1 MSEPITTQQSAYDFI
16 LESFIIRSHRH
27 NKPID
32 VTTSISIFE
41 IFENIEKPYLTGNVI
56 MRDDMRFYDG
66 VKINGTELCEITLSQ
81 PALDAVPVTLRF
93 VIQYVKGTQ
102 KVGDQVEM
110 IDFRII
116 EQTAF
121 NSSIHQF
128 SKSYQGTPEQIIQN
142 ICTDHLSVDV
152 DMPKI
157 KCSQSPM
164 KVIIPYMNPYQA
176 CAWILER
183 MSTSDGV
190 PYFLFK
196 TIKDENLQ
204 LKSFDEM
211 SRGKTWNKLPYT
223 YATSNLT
230 STSGSISSEQIFN
243 VEACTQHASEG
254 IYDLISNGAMGSK
267 HTITD
272 LGSGQSE
279 TFQHNLSDTYKS
291 LESIG
296 ILEKGIEPSVTT
308 GVYETS
314 DGLALEQMNNRNFH
328 RLISNNTYNDWKNI
342 YEEFDRASLKV
353 DNTRRVIKKLLNKSS
368 INITV
373 PGLPY
378 LMDEKNRS
386 LGNNI
391 DFIYIANN
399 TSIDTDA
406 DMIDKKR
413 SGKYLVYAARH
424 VFDENQQHKTHLM
437 GVKLGMLV

>member
-1 MSEPITTQQSAYDFI
+1 MPEPITIQQSPYDFI
-16 LESFIIRSHRH
+16 LESFIITSHRH
-27 NKPID
+27 DKPID

-110 IDFRII
+110 IDFRIV

-121 NSSIHQF
+121 TSSIHQF

-142 ICTDHLSVDV
+142 ICKDHLSVDV

-211 SRGKTWNKLPYT
+211 SREETWNKLPYT

-230 STSGSISSEQIFN
+230 STSASITSEQIFN
-243 VEACTQHASEG
+243 VEACTQQHSEG
-254 IYDLISNGAMGSK
+254 VYDLIKNGSMGSK

-296 ILEKGIEPSVTT
+296 ILEKGIEPSVAT

-314 DGLALEQMNNRNFH
+314 DGLPLEQMNNRNFH

-399 TSIDTDA
+399 TSVDTVP

-424 VFDENQQHKTHLM
+424 VFDENEKHKTHLM
-437 GVKLGMLV
+437 GVKLGTLV

>member
-1 MSEPITTQQSAYDFI
+1 MPEPITIQQSPYDFI
-16 LESFIIRSHRH
+16 LESFIITSHRH
-27 NKPID
+27 DKPID

-110 IDFRII
+110 IDFRIV

-121 NSSIHQF
+121 TSSIHQF

-142 ICTDHLSVDV
+142 ICKDHLSVDV

-196 TIKDENLQ
+196 TIKDKNLQ

-211 SRGKTWNKLPYT
+211 SREETWNKLPYT

-230 STSGSISSEQIFN
+230 STSASITSEQIFN
-243 VEACTQHASEG
+243 VEACTQQHSEG
-254 IYDLISNGAMGSK
+254 VYDLIKNGSMGSK

-296 ILEKGIEPSVTT
+296 ILEKGIEPSVAT

-314 DGLALEQMNNRNFH
+314 DGLPLEQMNNRNFH

-399 TSIDTDA
+399 TSNDTVS

-424 VFDENQQHKTHLM
+424 VFDENEQHKTHLM
-437 GVKLGMLV
+437 GVKLGQLV

>member
-1 MSEPITTQQSAYDFI
+1 MPEPITAQQSPYDFI
-16 LESFIIRSHRH
+16 LESFIITSHRH
-27 NKPID
+27 DKPID

-41 IFENIEKPYLTGNVI
+41 IFENIDRPYLTGNVI

-81 PALDAVPVTLRF
+81 PALDAVPVTLQF

-110 IDFRII
+110 IDFRIV
-116 EQTAF
+116 EHTAF
-121 NSSIHQF
+121 ASSIHQF

-196 TIKDENLQ
+196 TIKDKNLQ

-211 SRGKTWNKLPYT
+211 SREETWNKLPYT

-243 VEACTQHASEG
+243 VEACTQQHSEG
-254 IYDLISNGAMGSK
+254 VYDLIKNGSMGSK

-296 ILEKGIEPSVTT
+296 ILEKGIEPSVAT

-399 TSIDTDA
+399 TSIDNVP

-424 VFDENQQHKTHLM
+424 VFDENEQHKTHLM
-437 GVKLGMLV
+437 GVKLGTLV

>member
-1 MSEPITTQQSAYDFI
+1 MPEPITAQQSPYDFI
-16 LESFIIRSHRH
+16 LESFIITSHRH
-27 NKPID
+27 DKPID

-41 IFENIEKPYLTGNVI
+41 IFENIDRPYLTGNVI
-56 MRDDMRFYDG
+56 MRDDMKFYDG

-81 PALDAVPVTLRF
+81 PALDAVPVTLQF

-110 IDFRII
+110 IDFRIV
-116 EQTAF
+116 EHTAF
-121 NSSIHQF
+121 ASSIHQF

-196 TIKDENLQ
+196 TIKDKNLQ

>member
-1 MSEPITTQQSAYDFI
+1 MT
-16 LESFIIRSHRH
+16 
-27 NKPID
+27 
-32 VTTSISIFE
+32 
-41 IFENIEKPYLTGNVI
+41 
-56 MRDDMRFYDG
+56 
-66 VKINGTELCEITLSQ
+66 
-81 PALDAVPVTLRF
+81 
-93 VIQYVKGTQ
+93 
-102 KVGDQVEM
+102 
-110 IDFRII
+110 
-116 EQTAF
+116 
-121 NSSIHQF
+121 
-128 SKSYQGTPEQIIQN
+128 
-142 ICTDHLSVDV
+142 
-152 DMPKI
+152 
-157 KCSQSPM
+157 KCQ
-164 KVIIPYMNPYQA
+164 
-176 CAWILER
+176 E
-183 MSTSDGV
+183 
-190 PYFLFK
+190 
-196 TIKDENLQ
+196 E
-204 LKSFDEM
+204 E
-211 SRGKTWNKLPYT
+211 TWNKLPYT

-296 ILEKGIEPSVTT
+296 ILEKGIEPSVAT

>member
-1 MSEPITTQQSAYDFI
+1 MSEAITKQQSPYDFV
-16 LESFIIRSHRH
+16 LESFIISSPRH

-41 IFENIEKPYLTGNVI
+41 IFENLDKPYLTGNVI

-66 VKINGTELCEITLSQ
+66 VKINGTELCLITLTQ
-81 PALDAVPVTLRF
+81 PSLDAVPVTLKF

-121 NSSIHQF
+121 NSMINQF
-128 SKSYQGTPEQIIQN
+128 SKSYQGSPEQIIQN
-142 ICTDHLSVDV
+142 ICKDHLSVDV
-152 DMPKI
+152 DMPAV

-196 TIKDENLQ
+196 TIKDKNLQ
-204 LKSFDEM
+204 LRSFDEM
-211 SRGKTWNKLPYT
+211 SRGKSWNKLPYT
-223 YATSNLT
+223 YATANLT
-230 STSGSISSEQIFN
+230 STSGTISSEQIFN
-243 VEACTQHASEG
+243 VEACSQQGSEG
-254 IYDLISNGAMGSK
+254 IYDLISNGSMGSK

-272 LGSGQSE
+272 MGSGQSE

-291 LESIG
+291 LEDIG
-296 ILEKGIEPSVTT
+296 MLPKGIEPSVTT
-308 GVYETS
+308 GVYEME
-314 DGLALEQMNNRNFH
+314 DGSALEQMNNRNFH

-342 YEEFDRASLKV
+342 YEEFDKASLKL

-378 LMDEKNRS
+378 LLDEKNRS
-386 LGNNI
+386 LGENT

-399 TSIDTDA
+399 TAADTDG

-413 SGKYLVYAARH
+413 SGKYLIYAARH
-424 VFDENQQHKTHLM
+424 VFDENEQHKTNLM

>member
-1 MSEPITTQQSAYDFI
+1 MSEPITFQQSPYDFV
-16 LESFIIRSHRH
+16 LQEFLVHSHRH
-27 NKPID
+27 DKPID
-32 VTTSISIFE
+32 ITTSISLFE
-41 IFENIEKPYLTGNVI
+41 IFENIERPYLTGNVI

-81 PALDAVPVTLRF
+81 PSLDTVPVTLKF
-93 VIQYVKGTQ
+93 IIQYVKGTQ
-102 KVGDQVEM
+102 KVGDQVEK

-116 EQTAF
+116 EQNAF
-121 NSSIHQF
+121 NSMINQF

-142 ICTDHLSVDV
+142 ICKDHLSVDV

-196 TIKDENLQ
+196 TIKDKNLQ
-204 LKSFDEM
+204 LRSFDEM
-211 SRGKTWNKLPYT
+211 SRGKSWNKLPYT
-223 YATSNLT
+223 YATANLT
-230 STSGSISSEQIFN
+230 STSGTISSEQIFN
-243 VEACTQHASEG
+243 VEACSQHGSEG
-254 IYDLISNGAMGSK
+254 IYDLISNGSMGSK

-272 LGSGQSE
+272 MGSGQSE

-291 LESIG
+291 LEDIG
-296 ILEKGIEPSVTT
+296 MLPKGIEPSVTT
-308 GVYETS
+308 GVYEME
-314 DGLALEQMNNRNFH
+314 DGSALEQMNNRNFH

-342 YEEFDRASLKV
+342 YEEFDKASLKL

-378 LMDEKNRS
+378 LLDEKNRS
-386 LGNNI
+386 LGENI

-399 TSIDTDA
+399 TAADTDG

-413 SGKYLVYAARH
+413 SGKYLIYAARH
-424 VFDENQQHKTHLM
+424 VFDENEQHKTNLM

>member
-1 MSEPITTQQSAYDFI
+1 MSEAITKQQSPYDFV
-16 LESFIIRSHRH
+16 LESFIISSPRH

-41 IFENIEKPYLTGNVI
+41 IFENLDKPYLTGNVI
-56 MRDDMRFYDG
+56 MRDDMRFYGG
-66 VKINGTELCEITLSQ
+66 VKINGTELCLITLTQ
-81 PALDAVPVTLRF
+81 PSLDAVPVTLKF

-121 NSSIHQF
+121 NSMINQF
-128 SKSYQGTPEQIIQN
+128 SKSYQGSPEQIIQN
-142 ICTDHLSVDV
+142 ICKDHLSVDV
-152 DMPKI
+152 DMPAV

-196 TIKDENLQ
+196 TIKDKNLQ
-204 LKSFDEM
+204 LRSFDEM
-211 SRGKTWNKLPYT
+211 SRGKSWNKLPYT
-223 YATSNLT
+223 YATANLT
-230 STSGSISSEQIFN
+230 STSGTISSEQIFN
-243 VEACTQHASEG
+243 VEACSQHGSEG
-254 IYDLISNGAMGSK
+254 IYDLISNGSMGSK

-272 LGSGQSE
+272 MGSGQSE

-291 LESIG
+291 LEDIG
-296 ILEKGIEPSVTT
+296 MLPKGIEPSVTT
-308 GVYETS
+308 GVYEME
-314 DGLALEQMNNRNFH
+314 DGSALEQMNNRNFH

-342 YEEFDRASLKV
+342 YEEFDKASLKL

-399 TSIDTDA
+399 TSNDTVS
-406 DMIDKKR
+406 DMVDKKR

-424 VFDENQQHKTHLM
+424 VFDENEQHKTHLM
-437 GVKLGMLV
+437 GVKLGTLV

>member
-1 MSEPITTQQSAYDFI
+1 MSEAITKQQSPYDFV
-16 LESFIIRSHRH
+16 LESFIISSPRH

-41 IFENIEKPYLTGNVI
+41 IFENLDKPYLTGNVI

-66 VKINGTELCEITLSQ
+66 VKINGTELCLITLTQ
-81 PALDAVPVTLRF
+81 PSLDAVPVTLKF

-121 NSSIHQF
+121 NSMINQF
-128 SKSYQGTPEQIIQN
+128 SKSYQGSPEQIIQN
-142 ICTDHLSVDV
+142 ICKDHLSVDV
-152 DMPKI
+152 DMPAV

-196 TIKDENLQ
+196 TIKDKNLQ
-204 LKSFDEM
+204 LRSFDEM
-211 SRGKTWNKLPYT
+211 SRGKSWNKLPYT
-223 YATSNLT
+223 YATANLT
-230 STSGSISSEQIFN
+230 STSGTISSEQIFN
-243 VEACTQHASEG
+243 VEACSQHGSEG
-254 IYDLISNGAMGSK
+254 IYDLISNGSMGSK

-272 LGSGQSE
+272 MGSGQSE

-291 LESIG
+291 LEDIG
-296 ILEKGIEPSVTT
+296 MLPKGIEPSVTT
-308 GVYETS
+308 GVYEME
-314 DGLALEQMNNRNFH
+314 DGSALEQMNNRNFH

-342 YEEFDRASLKV
+342 YEEFDKASLKL

-378 LMDEKNRS
+378 LLDEKNRS
-386 LGNNI
+386 LGENI

-399 TSIDTDA
+399 TAADTDG

-413 SGKYLVYAARH
+413 SGKYLIYAARH
-424 VFDENQQHKTHLM
+424 VFDENEQHKTNLM

>member
-1 MSEPITTQQSAYDFI
+1 MPEPITAQQSPYDFI
-16 LESFIIRSHRH
+16 LESFIITSHRH
-27 NKPID
+27 DKPID

-41 IFENIEKPYLTGNVI
+41 IFENIDRPYLTGNVI

-81 PALDAVPVTLRF
+81 PALDAVPVTLQF

-110 IDFRII
+110 IDFRIV
-116 EQTAF
+116 EHTAF
-121 NSSIHQF
+121 ASSIHQF

-196 TIKDENLQ
+196 TIKDKNLQ

>member
-1 MSEPITTQQSAYDFI
+1 MPEPITIQQSPYDFI
-16 LESFIIRSHRH
+16 LESFIITSHRH
-27 NKPID
+27 DKPID

-41 IFENIEKPYLTGNVI
+41 IFENIERPYLTGNVI
-56 MRDDMRFYDG
+56 MRDDMRLYDG

-110 IDFRII
+110 IDFRIV

-121 NSSIHQF
+121 TSSIHQF

-142 ICTDHLSVDV
+142 ICKDHLSVDV

-196 TIKDENLQ
+196 TIKDKNLQ

-211 SRGKTWNKLPYT
+211 SREETWNKLPYT

-230 STSGSISSEQIFN
+230 STSASITSEQIFN
-243 VEACTQHASEG
+243 VEACTQQHSEG
-254 IYDLISNGAMGSK
+254 VYDLIKNGSMGSK

-296 ILEKGIEPSVTT
+296 ILEKGIEPSVAT

-314 DGLALEQMNNRNFH
+314 DGLPLEQMNNRNFH

-399 TSIDTDA
+399 TSVDTVP

-424 VFDENQQHKTHLM
+424 VFDENEKHKTHLM
-437 GVKLGMLV
+437 GVKLGTLV